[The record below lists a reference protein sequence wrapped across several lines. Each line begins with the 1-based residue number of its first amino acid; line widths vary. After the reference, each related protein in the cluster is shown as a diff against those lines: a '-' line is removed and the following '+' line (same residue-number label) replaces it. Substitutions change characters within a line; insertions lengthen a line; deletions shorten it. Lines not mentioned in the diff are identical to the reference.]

1 MTKPGKIK
9 VTPIDYV
16 IHAFSGVRPLARRV
30 KRYPSTISRLRRRK
44 DRDGNIGLIPDR
56 LQRAILRVV
65 QQGEVSLRVPITSEH
80 LVNGGEIDVRRESDR
95 LIPDRRRAV

>member
-1 MTKPGKIK
+1 MNKPGKIK

-30 KRYPSTISRLRRRK
+30 KRDPSTISRLRRRK
-44 DRDGNIGLIPDR
+44 DRDGNVGLIPDR
-56 LQRAILRVV
+56 LQRAILRAAE
-65 QQGEVSLRVPITSEH
+65 QGESLRVPITPEH
-80 LVNGGEIDVRRESDR
+80 LVQGGEIDVRRESDR